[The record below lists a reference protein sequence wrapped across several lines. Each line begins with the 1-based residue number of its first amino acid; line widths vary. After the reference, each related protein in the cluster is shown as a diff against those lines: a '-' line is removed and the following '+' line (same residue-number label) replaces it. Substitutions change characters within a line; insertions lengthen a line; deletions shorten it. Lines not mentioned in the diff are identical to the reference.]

1 MKTPKFARS
10 LSLLLF
16 VSIIAPGTLLTGCIG
31 MSPGVRSHVLPKG
44 ELRLGGGWIISP
56 NQAEDFVRAEPSFN
70 EGDEGT
76 SASLTPEASI
86 FYGVTDRLDV
96 GLRLRPFG
104 NGGKVEAL
112 WLLLPGKKDEMKI
125 MVGLGLDG
133 TQTDVHVGSDEV
145 GSYDRKIMSLVV
157 DMPIIVTLSPHRII
171 TLFAAGRMG
180 HQYLNGDQSYTS
192 HTEAFE
198 TLTVHKEVSTV
209 FVGAN
214 LGAEFHIGRVFHI
227 MPQLTYFQAIT
238 DMGQHSPLIAPMLE
252 FGFEF

>member
-1 MKTPKFARS
+1 MKTLNYRRS
-10 LSLLLF
+10 LSLLLLT
-16 VSIIAPGTLLTGCIG
+16 SIIGLGTLLTGCIG

-56 NQAEDFVRAEPSFN
+56 NQVEDFVRADPSFN
-70 EGDEGT
+70 ESTEGT
-76 SASLTPEASI
+76 APSLTPEASV
-86 FYGVTDRLDV
+86 FYGITDRLDV

-104 NGGKVEAL
+104 QGGKVEAL
-112 WLLLPGKKDEMKI
+112 WLLLPGKKDELKI

-133 TQTDVHVGSDEV
+133 THTDVRVEQDEA
-145 GSYDRKIMSLVV
+145 GTYDREILSLIV
-157 DMPIIVTLSPHRII
+157 DMPIIVTLSPNRII

-180 HQYLNGDQSYTS
+180 HQYLNGEQSYTS
-192 HTEAFE
+192 NSDAFE

-214 LGAEFHIGRVFHI
+214 AGIEFHIGRVFHL
-227 MPQLTYFQAIT
+227 MPQITYFQAIT

-252 FGFEF
+252 MGFEF